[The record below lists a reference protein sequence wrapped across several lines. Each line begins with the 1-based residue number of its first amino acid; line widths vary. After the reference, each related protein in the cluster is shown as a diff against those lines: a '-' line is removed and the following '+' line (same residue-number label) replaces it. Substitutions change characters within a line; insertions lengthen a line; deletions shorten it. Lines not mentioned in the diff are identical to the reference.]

1 MAYVPYFA
9 CAAYILRQKMAYVD
23 FGHNLYG
30 GVAQIALFAKFTPL
44 YLEKIYLQI
53 SILKTNFASTFFI
66 KTKARNISSGPVPD
80 SVIFKN

>member
-1 MAYVPYFA
+1 
-9 CAAYILRQKMAYVD
+9 MAYVD

-80 SVIFKN
+80 SVIF

>member
-1 MAYVPYFA
+1 ML
-9 CAAYILRQKMAYVD
+9 ILVKICM
-23 FGHNLYG
+23 G

-53 SILKTNFASTFFI
+53 SILKTNFAPTL

-80 SVIFKN
+80 SVIF

>member
-1 MAYVPYFA
+1 M
-9 CAAYILRQKMAYVD
+9 CLILRVRPISYAKIWRMLILVKICM
-23 FGHNLYG
+23 GG

-53 SILKTNFASTFFI
+53 SILKTNFAPTLI

-80 SVIFKN
+80 SVIF

>member
-1 MAYVPYFA
+1 MAYVPCFA
-9 CAAYILRQKMAYVD
+9 CIAYILRQKIAYVD

-53 SILKTNFASTFFI
+53 SILKTIF
-66 KTKARNISSGPVPD
+66 VPL
-80 SVIFKN
+80 

>member
-9 CAAYILRQKMAYVD
+9 CVAYILRQNLAYVD

-30 GVAQIALFAKFTPL
+30 GGVAQIALFAKFAAL

-53 SILKTNFASTFFI
+53 SILKTNFVLLF
-66 KTKARNISSGPVPD
+66 
-80 SVIFKN
+80 

>member
-1 MAYVPYFA
+1 ML
-9 CAAYILRQKMAYVD
+9 I
-23 FGHNLYG
+23 FGQNLYG
-30 GVAQIALFAKFTPL
+30 GGAQIALFAKFTPL

-53 SILKTNFASTFFI
+53 SILKTNFAPTL